1 MEAFFT
7 FILTCLAVLI
17 IHWYDDAVLSA
28 MEYIS
33 DYFFGWSVQ
42 HITID
47 KVLELTK
54 YCLYVTQSSLVII
67 ELVGFIGFVR
77 AINMRNYTF
86 PIIVMWIGLAEKIG
100 SLLTEKKHK
109 QIYLLT
115 TTSFK
120 LGLAIYFDNSLNVF
134 ANTCKLIILLFLEHI
149 LTKIKYIFL
158 KQGFFAMI
166 SNTDINENSLQS
178 IIVKIFSDTYTRLN
192 NLNATTI
199 ELKHSLNLLCEQV
212 SDIVKQIDVGTNCFV
227 IEVSKVTNKLYKLKL
242 FGMILVFCF
251 LDYTDIS
258 NIFVFY
264 SILAKVCEFVFGSV
278 TAVNSMLDNAF
289 DILKK
294 KCSDIRTACVAVKAG
309 ICLASIGQKRY
320 SS

>member
-100 SLLTEKKHK
+100 SLLTEKKT
-109 QIYLLT
+109 QT
-115 TTSFK
+115 
-120 LGLAIYFDNSLNVF
+120 
-134 ANTCKLIILLFLEHI
+134 
-149 LTKIKYIFL
+149 
-158 KQGFFAMI
+158 
-166 SNTDINENSLQS
+166 
-178 IIVKIFSDTYTRLN
+178 
-192 NLNATTI
+192 
-199 ELKHSLNLLCEQV
+199 NLLV
-212 SDIVKQIDVGTNCFV
+212 DD
-227 IEVSKVTNKLYKLKL
+227 
-242 FGMILVFCF
+242 
-251 LDYTDIS
+251 D
-258 NIFVFY
+258 
-264 SILAKVCEFVFGSV
+264 EF
-278 TAVNSMLDNAF
+278 
-289 DILKK
+289 
-294 KCSDIRTACVAVKAG
+294 
-309 ICLASIGQKRY
+309 
-320 SS
+320 